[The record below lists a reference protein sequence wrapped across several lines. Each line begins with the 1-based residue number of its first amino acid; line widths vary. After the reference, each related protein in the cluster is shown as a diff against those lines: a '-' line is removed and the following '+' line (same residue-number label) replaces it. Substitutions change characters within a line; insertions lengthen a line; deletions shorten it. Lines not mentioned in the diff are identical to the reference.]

1 MDNNTPYMTYHRR
14 AIRAPYAYAFINNK
28 INKIN
33 NKNEI
38 DYKNILSTICLFI
51 LMLVIIIQF
60 DNLLK
65 L

>member
-1 MDNNTPYMTYHRR
+1 MDNGTPYMTYHRR
-14 AIRAPYAYAFINNK
+14 AIRAPYAYAFIN
-28 INKIN
+28 NKIN

-51 LMLVIIIQF
+51 LMLVIIIQL

-65 L
+65 I